1 MSFLQDLRDAV
12 TNLAHPPSPGDF
24 QGSAQQS
31 ASAAPITGEVDEQV
45 TITLNG
51 SGNGT
56 AQITPPGPRTAPS
69 WSIDN
74 VYISV
79 TTNVLE
85 AQATLYVSRGI
96 KTATAFDSR
105 GQTATGSSGDQYAV
119 GFNLRPGDWL
129 TVIWTGGDPGA
140 RATMTIKG
148 TIGS

>member
-1 MSFLQDLRDAV
+1 MSFFQDLRSAV
-12 TNLAHPPSPGDF
+12 TNLAHPTSPVSQVSPS
-24 QGSAQQS
+24 QQD
-31 ASAAPITGEVDEQV
+31 AGVAPPTGEVDEQV

-56 AQITPPGPRTAPS
+56 AQITPPGPRTAPN
-69 WSIDN
+69 W
-74 VYISV
+74 SV
-79 TTNVLE
+79 TNVFVSVATNTLE
-85 AQATLYVSRGI
+85 STAQLYVSRGI
-96 KTATAFDSR
+96 KSATAFDAR

-129 TVIWTGGDPGA
+129 TVVWTGGDAGA

>member
-1 MSFLQDLRDAV
+1 MTFFQDFRAAV
-12 TNLAHPPSPGDF
+12 QNLAHPTSPVG
-24 QGSAQQS
+24 QVSPPAAGSV
-31 ASAAPITGEVDEQV
+31 APPTGEVDEQV

-56 AQITPPGPRTAPS
+56 AQITPPGPRTAPN
-69 WSIDN
+69 W
-74 VYISV
+74 SV
-79 TTNVLE
+79 TNVFVSVATNTLE
-85 AQATLYVSRGI
+85 STAQLYVSRGI
-96 KTATAFDSR
+96 KSATAFDAR

-129 TVIWTGGDPGA
+129 TVVWTGGDAGA